1 VTAVT
6 VTPEEVVARAAAIGP
21 TLVERQAE
29 TEERTCYAPDTH
41 AAFREA
47 GFYRLLMPRRYGGY
61 EFDIPTFLR
70 VMIHIA
76 HGCPSTGWQLCLAT
90 AHTQLVAAWFE
101 ERAQDE
107 LFAEP
112 DFLCPSVA
120 APVGHARSTGDG
132 FLEITGTHRYCS
144 GAPYATHY
152 LGQTLPADGGPPM
165 LFVAPRSAWTMLD
178 DWGHTL
184 GLKGSGSNS
193 IVFDNGRIPE
203 YFALADTQML
213 DVDNSQ
219 GTPGQ
224 RLHGNPMYL
233 GRALSFFGLEFGA
246 ITVGML
252 KGALD
257 EYLRLITTRT
267 THRPPIILRAYDA
280 DYQRWYG
287 HARAKLET
295 AHAAVLHAGEQW
307 MQACRR
313 QVQEGVHFDAEED
326 VRIASITQESVRLCW
341 DAMHEYAFK
350 TAGSSAAA
358 DGERMQRVWRD
369 LSMVR
374 GHLYS
379 VVNDWTARGITI
391 EHLGID
397 PEGQSPHRV

>member
-1 VTAVT
+1 
-6 VTPEEVVARAAAIGP
+6 
-21 TLVERQAE
+21 
-29 TEERTCYAPDTH
+29 
-41 AAFREA
+41 
-47 GFYRLLMPRRYGGY
+47 
-61 EFDIPTFLR
+61 
-70 VMIHIA
+70 
-76 HGCPSTGWQLCLAT
+76 
-90 AHTQLVAAWFE
+90 
-101 ERAQDE
+101 
-107 LFAEP
+107 
-112 DFLCPSVA
+112 
-120 APVGHARSTGDG
+120 
-132 FLEITGTHRYCS
+132 
-144 GAPYATHY
+144 
-152 LGQTLPADGGPPM
+152 
-165 LFVAPRSAWTMLD
+165 
-178 DWGHTL
+178 
-184 GLKGSGSNS
+184 
-193 IVFDNGRIPE
+193 
-203 YFALADTQML
+203 ML

-246 ITVGML
+246 LAVGMVA
-252 KGALD
+252 GALD

-267 THRPPIILRAYDA
+267 THRPPIILRAHDP

-295 AHAAVLHAGEQW
+295 ARAAVLHAGDQW
-307 MQACRR
+307 MDACRR
-313 QVQEGVHFDAEED
+313 QVEDGVHFDAEED

-350 TAGSSAAA
+350 TAGSSAAN

-397 PEGQSPHRV
+397 VEGQSPHNV